1 MSEQQEESCVVC
13 ESKGHRTT
21 ECPTILA
28 FKEVLYGQ
36 TSDSSNVRKPFS
48 NQVGNPY
55 SETYN
60 PGWRNHPNFGWR
72 NEGSSVPQTFQP
84 PPQPFH
90 APTHNTYQP
99 PHKRSLE
106 DTLQQF
112 MQTQGGINNPAYKFQ
127 DQTNRTLDDIRSQLT
142 KLTQSLSTQEKG
154 KIPAQPM
161 PNPRGQVHM
170 SESSLSEPSNHEQVQ
185 AITTLRSGKIVDK
198 AIGLGIPKGIA
209 EEKSRESEEGIK
221 TQVTNE
227 SLSDKEGEI
236 NEKEMIKRRL
246 NVKERA
252 FLTEHASAI
261 IQFKTPPKYKDPGC
275 PTISCI
281 IGSHKIDQ
289 ALLDLGASVNLI
301 PYTVYEQLGLGEIKP
316 TRITLQLADR
326 SIKIPRGI
334 VEDVLVQVD
343 KFYFLVDFVVLDTA
357 PIQGS
362 NAPIPVILDQWT
374 PSFEPLISPQVKV
387 EACLVQ
393 PYKPERKPLPSDL
406 KYAFLGED
414 ESYPIVISSKL
425 SIEHEQELLRVV
437 RKHKKASGWTI
448 TDLKGISP
456 LLCTHRIYLE
466 EEAKSVRQM
475 QRRLN
480 PNMKEV
486 VRGEVLKLLDA
497 GIIYPIANS
506 KWVNVQFDCT
516 SKCQEAFEKLK
527 GLLTTAPIMQAPDWS
542 LPFELMCDASD
553 FVIGAVLG
561 QRKDK
566 KPHVIYYAKFN
577 LEIRD
582 KKGVENVV
590 ADHLSRL
597 SSYETITDEF
607 PINEFFADENLFCA
621 GTVSYIGSPW
631 YADIANYLA
640 TSQIPSHWSKLD
652 KQKFLRNVRTFF
664 WDDPYLFKYCPD
676 QIVRRCILDHEIPS
690 VINFCHALACA
701 VDYMS
706 KWVEAIAS
714 RTNDHRVVVKF
725 LKENIFSRFGMPRAM
740 ISDGGKHFCNKPV
753 GMLMRKYGVIHK
765 VSTPYHPQTS
775 GQAELANR
783 EIKNICGH
791 IALLTRPL

>member
-1 MSEQQEESCVVC
+1 MANVEDVEGEGSVQGNGPPQFNDQPNFRTLREYLHPARQTFDFFDQLAENTKQWETSLPLHVESRNTISHSSGKFQLKETNDLNVRLASLARKVESLEIKKVHVMSEQPEESCVVC

-21 ECPTILA
+21 ECPTIPA

-99 PHKRSLE
+99 PHKRSIE

-112 MQTQGGINNPAYKFQ
+112 MQTQGGINNQAYKFQ

-142 KLTQSLSTQEKG
+142 KLTQSLSIQEKG

-170 SESSLSEPSNHEQVQ
+170 SESSSSEPSNHEQVQ

-198 AIGLGIPKGIA
+198 AIGFEIPRGIV
-209 EEKSRESEEGIK
+209 EEKSKESEKEIK

-227 SLSDKEGEI
+227 SLSDKEGKPKHDLMNSEI
-236 NEKEMIKRRL
+236 YELFKQVKVNIPLLDAIKQVPSYAKFLKDLCTVKRRL

-275 PTISCI
+275 PTVSCI

-343 KFYFLVDFVVLDTA
+343 KFYFPVDFVVLDTA

-362 NAPIPVILDQWT
+362 NAPIPVILGQWT
-374 PSFEPLISPQVKV
+374 PSFEPLISPQVKA
-387 EACLVQ
+387 EASLVQ

-406 KYAFLGED
+406 K
-414 ESYPIVISSKL
+414 
-425 SIEHEQELLRVV
+425 
-437 RKHKKASGWTI
+437 
-448 TDLKGISP
+448 
-456 LLCTHRIYLE
+456 IYLE
-466 EEAKSVRQM
+466 EEAKTVRQM

-506 KWVNVQFDCT
+506 KWV
-516 SKCQEAFEKLK
+516 
-527 GLLTTAPIMQAPDWS
+527 
-542 LPFELMCDASD
+542 PF
-553 FVIGAVLG
+553 
-561 QRKDK
+561 
-566 KPHVIYYAKFN
+566 P
-577 LEIRD
+577 
-582 KKGVENVV
+582 
-590 ADHLSRL
+590 
-597 SSYETITDEF
+597 T
-607 PINEFFADENLFCA
+607 
-621 GTVSYIGSPW
+621 
-631 YADIANYLA
+631 LA
-640 TSQIPSHWSKLD
+640 LH
-652 KQKFLRNVRTFF
+652 
-664 WDDPYLFKYCPD
+664 
-676 QIVRRCILDHEIPS
+676 
-690 VINFCHALACA
+690 
-701 VDYMS
+701 
-706 KWVEAIAS
+706 
-714 RTNDHRVVVKF
+714 
-725 LKENIFSRFGMPRAM
+725 
-740 ISDGGKHFCNKPV
+740 
-753 GMLMRKYGVIHK
+753 GML
-765 VSTPYHPQTS
+765 T
-775 GQAELANR
+775 
-783 EIKNICGH
+783 
-791 IALLTRPL
+791 